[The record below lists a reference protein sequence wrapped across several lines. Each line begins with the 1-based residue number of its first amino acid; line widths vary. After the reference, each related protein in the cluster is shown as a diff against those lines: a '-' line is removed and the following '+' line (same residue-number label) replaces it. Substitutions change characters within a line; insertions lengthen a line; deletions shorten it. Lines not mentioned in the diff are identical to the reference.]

1 MGAFKSA
8 VITKK
13 GQELLAKVVAG
24 TTKLEFTKIK
34 VSDTKLSG
42 DLASMTGI
50 GTIKQEQKVASVVRK
65 NGSNLTNEGVMVAY
79 RGETGYS
86 EAGATSATITTLRR
100 TLTKA
105 EYRMRHCPQ
114 TQTYHHG

>member
-42 DLASMTGI
+42 DLATLIVLALNTKGSQAP
-50 GTIKQEQKVASVVRK
+50 KAS
-65 NGSNLTNEGVMVAY
+65 GVPY
-79 RGETGYS
+79 DK
-86 EAGATSATITTLRR
+86 GAR
-100 TLTKA
+100 
-105 EYRMRHCPQ
+105 
-114 TQTYHHG
+114 

>member
-34 VSDTKLSG
+34 VSDAKLSG

-50 GTIKQEQKVASVVRK
+50 GTIKQYCRRLQRK
-65 NGSNLTNEGVMVAY
+65 SRINRMQ
-79 RGETGYS
+79 
-86 EAGATSATITTLRR
+86 LRR
-100 TLTKA
+100 LDI
-105 EYRMRHCPQ
+105 R
-114 TQTYHHG
+114 

>member
-50 GTIKQEQKVASVVRK
+50 GRK
-65 NGSNLTNEGVMVAY
+65 RCILADDGTVLAY
-79 RGETGYS
+79 RGE
-86 EAGATSATITTLRR
+86 ELIV
-100 TLTKA
+100 
-105 EYRMRHCPQ
+105 M
-114 TQTYHHG
+114 